1 MFMETSTQK
10 LTSFDHREE
19 KKKSKNR
26 YGSSRRRT
34 NKNSEA
40 TASRNTLIDVSKNDR
55 SSEDS
60 GLTMGQL
67 QSRKYLE
74 KLLLRNVDHR
84 LSSNLQLKNSLRDQ
98 VQNLVRSPHLSPKD
112 FQAFDKEISRNVG
125 AHTSLLSA
133 DRILK
138 NNKSPRQNDYLSSVK
153 YSLVTSPR
161 EIIELPSINKKQSI

>member
-60 GLTMGQL
+60 GLTMG
-67 QSRKYLE
+67 
-74 KLLLRNVDHR
+74 
-84 LSSNLQLKNSLRDQ
+84 
-98 VQNLVRSPHLSPKD
+98 
-112 FQAFDKEISRNVG
+112 
-125 AHTSLLSA
+125 
-133 DRILK
+133 
-138 NNKSPRQNDYLSSVK
+138 
-153 YSLVTSPR
+153 
-161 EIIELPSINKKQSI
+161 